1 MALESCSAADS
12 GALQKQQMRTMD
24 ADENQGADMAKCAP
38 GKSDQQIDVVRS
50 PMEVVETQ

>member
-12 GALQKQQMRTMD
+12 GVLQKQQMRTMD

-38 GKSDQQIDVVRS
+38 GKSDQQIDVV
-50 PMEVVETQ
+50 VEIS